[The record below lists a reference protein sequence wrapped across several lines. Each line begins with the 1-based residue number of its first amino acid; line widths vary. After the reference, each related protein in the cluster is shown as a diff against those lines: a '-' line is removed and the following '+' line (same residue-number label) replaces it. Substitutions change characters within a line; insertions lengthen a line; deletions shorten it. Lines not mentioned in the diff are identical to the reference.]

1 MGGRTLI
8 AVALGLGL
16 GATLSTGA
24 EAARYTNAQLP
35 GLQVA
40 LRAHGLYAGPIDGVA
55 GPKTAQAIKAFQ
67 REAGLTVDGIAGP
80 QTRKAL
86 GPLGRPLLGARLLKR
101 GRVGWDVS
109 VLQFLLVRKGCSV
122 GGIDGRFGP
131 GTDRA
136 LRRFQQQSGLAV
148 DGIAGEA
155 TFRALGVSGARVP
168 LAKPPPARYRVR
180 PGDSLTSIATRH
192 ATTVSALAR
201 ANRLDPRRVL
211 LIDTVLRVPASRGPA
226 AMQPFPVRVRLDYW
240 ARRYALDPRL
250 VRALAW
256 MESGYQPG
264 VVSSTGA
271 FGVMQVTDAT
281 WDFVETVLLGRRV
294 PRTTDGNIQ
303 VGTAFLRHLL
313 RLFQGDVRLALG
325 AYYQGPR
332 AVQERGLLR
341 ETEAYVAD
349 VLALRDRV

>member
-8 AVALGLGL
+8 AVAVGLAL

-24 EAARYTNAQLP
+24 EAARYTNPQLP

-40 LRAHGLYAGPIDGVA
+40 LRAHGLYAGPIDGIA
-55 GPKTAQAIKAFQ
+55 GPETALAIKAFQ

-86 GPLGRPLLGARLLKR
+86 GPLGRPLLGARILKR

-109 VLQFLLVRKGCSV
+109 VLQFLLVDKGCAV
-122 GGIDGRFGP
+122 GGIDGRFGA
-131 GTDRA
+131 GTERA
-136 LRRFQQQSGLAV
+136 LRRFQRRSGLTV

-155 TFRALGVSGARVP
+155 TFAALGVSNARVP
-168 LAKPPPARYRVR
+168 LAKPPVIRYRVR
-180 PGDSLTSIATRH
+180 PGDSLTSIAVRH
-192 ATTVSALAR
+192 ETTVSALAR

-211 LIDTVLRVPASRGPA
+211 LIDTVLRVPAS
-226 AMQPFPVRVRLDYW
+226 MQPFPVRVRLDYW
-240 ARRYALDPRL
+240 ARRYAIDTRL

-271 FGVMQVTDAT
+271 FGVMQVTSAT
-281 WDFVETVLLGRRV
+281 WDFVETVLLGHRV

-303 VGTAFLRHLL
+303 VGAAFLHHLL
-313 RLFQGDVRLALG
+313 GLFRGDVRLALG

-332 AVQERGLLR
+332 AVRERGLLP

-349 VLALRDRV
+349 VLALQDRM